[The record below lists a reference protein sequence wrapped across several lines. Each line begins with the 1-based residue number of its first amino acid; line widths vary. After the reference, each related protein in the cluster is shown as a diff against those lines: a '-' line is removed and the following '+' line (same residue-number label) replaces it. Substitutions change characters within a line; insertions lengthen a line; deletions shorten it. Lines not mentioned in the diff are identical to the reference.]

1 MTEEELDRI
10 KRAEEI
16 QRYTENRCEAL
27 EKENEE
33 LRLKWL
39 QATDEGTSWA
49 NLKSRENEIEELRQQ
64 IEKMKCCG
72 NCKFQDVYGDCVLE
86 LPICCNKIYE
96 GGSDEWELAE

>member
-1 MTEEELDRI
+1 MKDSLRKFIQTCQICIAVCSLITSCLYLYTRRYVGGNRMTAEDLDRI

-64 IEKMKCCG
+64 IE
-72 NCKFQDVYGDCVLE
+72 
-86 LPICCNKIYE
+86 
-96 GGSDEWELAE
+96 